1 MFIELIKG
9 VALLLAL
16 CLLQGFV
23 LRHWRGNEIL
33 GKIVS
38 GLLFGGICVIG
49 MKMPLAV
56 APGVIFDAHSVI
68 LSMAGLFGG
77 PVVGIIAAAI
87 AAAYRLWL
95 GGDGAAVGL
104 AVIISAM
111 SLGLL
116 YGYCSDRGWVSVG
129 VLQLLAFGLIVHAV
143 VVLLF
148 TLLPADVVAQ
158 VMEHVAIP
166 LVLIFTPATVFLGLL
181 LRDIYRRVATEDA
194 LRTSEERFHAF
205 IDYSPSK
212 LHIKDTDGR
221 YLLINHKSEQLFKL
235 TNEQAKGKTTADIFP
250 SAMGEDF
257 NAHDRAVVTTG
268 QPIEAEESFTQDDGV
283 HTYLTVKFPIF
294 GADGSVVAV
303 GSNGIDI
310 TERKQF
316 EDQLRLARDNLENK
330 IAERTK
336 ELTDNET
343 RFRAVTESA
352 KDAIVS
358 VDKGGLIVHWN
369 RGAQKIFGYSAAE
382 IIGQPVAVLIPERY
396 RGAHTRGF
404 ENLMA
409 GGKGRLEGVAVE
421 LEAIRKDGS
430 ECSIEQTLSDWAIGD
445 DKFVTGIMRD
455 IGDRQK
461 VAKELRA
468 SESTLSAFLDATID
482 FAALLDRQGRF
493 LIVNKA
499 MADQYGVD
507 RDALIGRPMLKIP
520 LTETGERRQK
530 WIDDVFNSGKP
541 LRATDVH
548 EGRWYDNSY
557 FPVYDD
563 AGKISSIAVFAREI
577 TEMKEAEENL
587 RQLSRAVEQ
596 DPNAVF
602 ITDMDGK
609 IQFVNAMFTKST
621 GYTADEAIG
630 QNASILKSGSTP
642 REVYLDLWETI
653 KAGKDWR
660 SEIKDRRK
668 DGSFFWVN
676 ETIGPVKDE
685 NGTITHYVATHEDIT
700 QRRQSENSMRQA
712 LEQAKIANRAKTE
725 LLANMSHELR
735 TPLNAIIG
743 FTGSITAEIFGPI
756 GNEKYLEYIKDI
768 GSSGEH
774 LLELINDILDVSAIE
789 AGKFELHEDHIVVDD
804 LVAASLRLVVERA
817 ERKRIVLRT
826 TVAQSLPLF
835 YGDERRLKQILLNLL
850 SNAVKFT
857 PDGGLVTLSASLAD
871 GGGHVFKVTDSG
883 IGMSHG
889 ELVKAMTQFG
899 QVDSGLSRKEEGA
912 GLGLPLTKG
921 LVELHGGTFDI
932 TSDKASGTTV
942 IIKFSKDRVV

>member
-23 LRHWRGNEIL
+23 LRRWRGDEIL
-33 GKIVS
+33 GQIVS

-49 MKMPLAV
+49 MKIPLSV
-56 APGVIFDAHSVI
+56 APGVIFDARSVV

-77 PVVGIIAAAI
+77 PVVGILATGI

-95 GGDGAAVGL
+95 GGGGAPVGV
-104 AVIISAM
+104 AVIVSAM

-116 YGYCSDRGWVSVG
+116 YRYCRHHGWVGVG
-129 VLQLLAFGLIVHAV
+129 VWQLLVFGLIVHGV
-143 VVLLF
+143 EVLLF
-148 TLLPADVVAQ
+148 MLLPADVVAR
-158 VMEHVAIP
+158 VMAHVAMP
-166 LVLIFTPATVFLGLL
+166 LVLIFTPATAFLGMLL
-181 LRDIYRRVATEDA
+181 LDIYNRVVTEDV

-221 YLLINHKSEQLFKL
+221 YILINHKSEQLFKL
-235 TNEQAKGKTTADIFP
+235 TNAQAKGKTAADIFP
-250 SAMGEDF
+250 SAIGEDF

-268 QPIEAEESFTQDDGV
+268 QPIEAEEKFPQDDGV

-294 GADGSVVAV
+294 GADGSVVAI

-310 TERKQF
+310 TERKQV

-330 IAERTK
+330 VAERTK
-336 ELTDNET
+336 ELKDNES
-343 RFRAVTESA
+343 RFRAITESA
-352 KDAIVS
+352 QDAIVS
-358 VDKGGLIVHWN
+358 IDKGGLIIHWN
-369 RGAQKIFGYSAAE
+369 LGAQKIFGYSAAE
-382 IIGQPVAVLIPERY
+382 IIGQPVTMLIPERY
-396 RGAHTRGF
+396 RAAHSRGF
-404 ENLMA
+404 ENFMA
-409 GGKGRLEGVAVE
+409 DGKRRLEGAAVE
-421 LEAIRKDGS
+421 VEATRKDGS
-430 ECSIEQTLSDWAIGD
+430 ECSIELTLSDWAIGE
-445 DKFVTGIMRD
+445 DKFVTSIMRD
-455 IGDRQK
+455 ISERQK

-482 FAALLDRQGRF
+482 FAALIDRDGCF

-507 RDALIGRPMLKIP
+507 RTALIGRPMLKIP
-520 LTETGERRQK
+520 LSETGERRQK
-530 WIDDVFNSGKP
+530 WIDDVLNSGAP
-541 LRATDVH
+541 IRATDIH

-563 AGKISSIAVFAREI
+563 AGKISSIAIFAREI

-609 IQFVNAMFTKST
+609 IQFVNAMFIKST
-621 GYTADEAIG
+621 GYTADEVIG
-630 QNASILKSGSTP
+630 ENASILKSGNTP
-642 REVYLDLWETI
+642 GDVYRDLWKTI
-653 KAGKDWR
+653 KSGKDWR
-660 SEIKDRRK
+660 GEIKNRRK

-685 NGTITHYVATHEDIT
+685 NGSITHYVATNEDIS
-700 QRRQSENSMRQA
+700 QRRESENSMREALDQA
-712 LEQAKIANRAKTE
+712 EIANRAKTE

-743 FTGSITAEIFGPI
+743 FTGSIAAETFGPI
-756 GNEKYLEYIKDI
+756 GNKKYLEYINDI
-768 GSSGEH
+768 GNSGEH

-789 AGKFELHEDHIVVDD
+789 AGKFELHEEQIVVDD
-804 LVAASLRLVVERA
+804 LVAASVRLVAERA
-817 ERKRIVLRT
+817 ALKRIDLRT
-826 TVAQSLPLF
+826 IVAETLPLF

-857 PDGGLVTLSASLAD
+857 PEGGTVTLSASREG

-883 IGMSHG
+883 IGMNHG
-889 ELVKAMTQFG
+889 ELAKAMTQFG

-932 TSDKASGTTV
+932 TSDRDNGTTV
-942 IIKFSKDRVV
+942 IIKFSKQRVA